1 MAKPKRWT
9 FRPSAVCSMMHW
21 QRRAEP
27 SPHSRCAFTRAQGW
41 SMSSMRLEGWSVSG
55 RSAASSA
62 RSIPYLAI
70 SSAALAVRACASG
83 GVTLSSSALASSLR
97 TRSSS
102 LLDASVFN

>member
-1 MAKPKRWT
+1 
-9 FRPSAVCSMMHW
+9 
-21 QRRAEP
+21 
-27 SPHSRCAFTRAQGW
+27 
-41 SMSSMRLEGWSVSG
+41 MSSMRLAGWSVSG

-83 GVTLSSSALASSLR
+83 GVTLSSSAFASSLR

-102 LLDASVFN
+102 LLDASVFNERLLGGCGFEYSIER